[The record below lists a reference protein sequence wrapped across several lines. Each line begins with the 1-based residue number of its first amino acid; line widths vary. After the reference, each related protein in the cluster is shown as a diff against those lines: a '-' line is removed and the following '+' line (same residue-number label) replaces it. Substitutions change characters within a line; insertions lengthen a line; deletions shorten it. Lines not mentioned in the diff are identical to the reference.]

1 MTNTILLKKKINESG
16 LKIKFLA
23 SSCNV
28 TERTFNNKLKG
39 RTSFVQ
45 DEILVLRNLLHLSDD
60 NLASIFFAD
69 SVEDFST
76 KGVVNV

>member
-1 MTNTILLKKKINESG
+1 MTNTTLLKKKINESG

-23 SSCNV
+23 ASCNV

-39 RTSFVQ
+39 RTPFVQ

-60 NLASIFFAD
+60 ELPAIFFAEE
-69 SVEDFST
+69 VENSST
-76 KGVVNV
+76 KEVVNG